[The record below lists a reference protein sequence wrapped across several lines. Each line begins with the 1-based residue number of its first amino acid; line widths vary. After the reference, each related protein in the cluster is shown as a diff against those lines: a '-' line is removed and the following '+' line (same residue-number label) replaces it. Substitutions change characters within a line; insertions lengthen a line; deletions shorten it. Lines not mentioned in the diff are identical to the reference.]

1 VEPRRVA
8 VLISGRGTN
17 LQALLEACAA
27 GRIPARIGLVV
38 ADREDAAGLERARR
52 FGVPAEVLSPAGH
65 PDREAY
71 EAALDAL
78 LRGHDIELACLA
90 GWMRILGRGFVER
103 WQDRLL
109 NIHPSLLPAF
119 RGLETHERV
128 LEAGLPVTGCTVHLV
143 RAEVDAGPVLVQG
156 IVPVLPGD
164 TVESLRERVLAIEH
178 RAYPQAL
185 DLVVGDRVR
194 VVDGRVVVRDERPG
208 ERLLLHPLLRDWPQP
223 AAAAPSG
230 GAG

>member
-1 VEPRRVA
+1 MEPRRVA

-27 GRIPARIGLVV
+27 GRIRARIGLVV

-52 FGVPAEVLSPAGH
+52 FGVPAEVLSPAAH

-78 LRGHDIELACLA
+78 LRRHDIEIVCLA

-103 WQDRLL
+103 WEDRLL

-164 TVESLRERVLAIEH
+164 TIESLRERVLAIEH

-194 VVDGRVVVRDERPG
+194 VVDGRVVIRDERPG

-223 AAAAPSG
+223 APAAPSG